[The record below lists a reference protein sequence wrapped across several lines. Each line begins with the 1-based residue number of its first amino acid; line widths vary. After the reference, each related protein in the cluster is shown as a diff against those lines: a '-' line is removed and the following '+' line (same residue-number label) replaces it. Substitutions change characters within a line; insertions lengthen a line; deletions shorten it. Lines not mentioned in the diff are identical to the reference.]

1 MSKTNDLLVKVSKR
15 TANGVESWEGTANL
29 PGLTPAKVTKSKTN
43 ESKFST
49 RSALTSAA
57 QKLATRYGFS
67 EVKFE
72 GAGVAKSEEKAKAPR
87 RTKKVEATEVLA

>member
-15 TANGVESWEGTANL
+15 TTNGVESWEGTANL
-29 PGLTPAKVTKSKTN
+29 PGLTPAKVTKANS

-49 RSALTSAA
+49 RSTLEKAA
-57 QKLATRYGFS
+57 QKLAIRYGFD

-72 GAGVAKSEEKAKAPR
+72 GTTPTKSKTNRAKKA
-87 RTKKVEATEVLA
+87 EVPESVLV